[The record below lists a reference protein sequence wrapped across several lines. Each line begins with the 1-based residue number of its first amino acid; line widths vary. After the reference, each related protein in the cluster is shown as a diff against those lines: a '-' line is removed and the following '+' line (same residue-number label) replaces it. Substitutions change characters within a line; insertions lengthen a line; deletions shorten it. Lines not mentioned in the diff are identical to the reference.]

1 MRSKLARIALAAAL
15 PLPCLLAAACGGG
28 GGTAETPGE
37 SSAAP
42 SADATGAPA
51 AGAAT
56 AQAKAEEVKGVPA
69 TCKPNGKVCL
79 LPESFVKKLCD
90 NVHPDIALAWFKKDS
105 PFTRGYLKGA
115 TEAWN
120 ASGGATSGEKFVFD
134 EEVIVVRAREN
145 KTGIEVSGAGT
156 SYDVLRWDGSC
167 ATLSGE
173 ELTFTAAPKPKTAK
187 IEWRYL
193 ADATQEALLK
203 DEKIAKI
210 NKVRRDECKGATMGD
225 VSKKCVKAVDE
236 LGAAIAEFVRAGG
249 EVPLPAELK

>member
-1 MRSKLARIALAAAL
+1 MRLLHASPLLLLTLSCVALG
-15 PLPCLLAAACGGG
+15 CGGSEPKVESPAEG
-28 GGTAETPGE
+28 ESAKPADGGTAG
-37 SSAAP
+37 
-42 SADATGAPA
+42 
-51 AGAAT
+51 GAAT
-56 AQAKAEEVKGVPA
+56 AAPAAKAEETKGIPT
-69 TCKPNGKVCL
+69 TCNSNGKVCL

-90 NVHPDIALAWFKKDS
+90 NVHPDIALAYFGKGT

-145 KTGIEVSGAGT
+145 KTGIEVSGASGG
-156 SYDVLRWDGSC
+156 YDVLRWDGSC

-173 ELTFTAAPKPKTAK
+173 ELTFSVAPKPKTAK

-193 ADATQEALLK
+193 SDATQAALLK
-203 DEKIAKI
+203 DDKIAKI
-210 NKVRRDECKGATMGD
+210 NKTRRDECKGATMGD

-236 LGAAIAEFVRAGG
+236 LGEAIAAYVRGGG
-249 EVPLPAELK
+249 EIPLPSEMK